1 MENNCEPKTYAGF
14 TIGPIYEV
22 LGSARKTR
30 ELWFGSYFFSW
41 FMEKLIEEI
50 LESDNKNIH
59 FLSPYIKKPFG
70 LNKSPTGKYHDR
82 FILCSSLDKE
92 KLFEIIEKA
101 SDNTI
106 NYFAE
111 IIDDLVKNRQNE
123 EIKRNYLTP
132 DGKDKVKEFLSW
144 YIQRNFVVVDIDK
157 DELNIG
163 DTVKKPFAFVN
174 SLLDSMEE
182 NRTFKT
188 GVNESTCYVCKVLPA
203 AIKAYIYTK
212 EKEEPEEEPLCPM
225 CFLKHFALFSD
236 EVKKKIGKTNFK
248 FPSTLEI
255 SAKELLTEKVRNE
268 LKNQTDNFEKDFE
281 YKDIENTYKEVYGDS
296 KEIKKYLKKDYFKYF
311 AILQADGDNLGET
324 LKQLNENK
332 IEELSQ
338 KLLDFSEEAER
349 IIKDYEGYP
358 IYIGG
363 DDILALTPVAV
374 NMEDGNFKNVFNLA
388 KELHNKYSEVLCGY
402 GTTLSIG
409 INIVYYKFP
418 LSIALRDA
426 RNELFG
432 VAKQKCEKNALAI
445 TYTVHSGDKH
455 EIAFKFDDKDK
466 ENNEITLFGRLIS
479 DVLSDTI
486 KIPQGLFYNLSRFS
500 ELLSYITDEKSLSN
514 FFENNFNEPEHL
526 EKYKQG
532 LDRVKEY
539 LEKVM
544 LPCINFD
551 KQGCG
556 DKLSDNSGT
565 SDEKSPYEKR
575 IACMEEVLEKIKFIK
590 FLYGEE

>member
-22 LGSARKTR
+22 LGSARKTK

-50 LESDNKNIH
+50 LESDDKSIH
-59 FLSPYIKKPFG
+59 FLSPYIKKPEF
-70 LNKSPTGKYHDR
+70 NKSPTGKYHDR

-92 KLFEIIEKA
+92 NLFKIIKDASEKTTGFFV
-101 SDNTI
+101 D
-106 NYFAE
+106 
-111 IIDDLVKNRQNE
+111 IIDKLINNGSRK
-123 EIKRNYLTP
+123 YLNSFN
-132 DGKDKVKEFLSW
+132 KDKVKEFLSW
-144 YIQRNFVVVDIDK
+144 YIQRNFVVIDIDK
-157 DELNIG
+157 GKEELNNG
-163 DTVKKPFAFVN
+163 DTIKTPFAFVS

-203 AIKAYIYTK
+203 VIKAYIYTK

-236 EVKKKIGKTNFK
+236 EVKDKIGKTNFK

-255 SAKELLTEKVRNE
+255 SATELLTEKVRNG

-281 YKDIENTYKEVYGDS
+281 YKDIERIREEINKDKKDS
-296 KEIKKYLKKDYFKYF
+296 NKPRKKDYFKYF
-311 AILQADGDNLGET
+311 AILQADGDNLGKT
-324 LKQLNENK
+324 LKQLNENE
-332 IEELSQ
+332 IEKLSK
-338 KLLDFSEEAER
+338 KLLEFSEKAER

-374 NMEDGNFKNVFNLA
+374 NKEDRNFKNVFNLA
-388 KELHNKYSEVLCGY
+388 KELHNKYNEILYGY
-402 GTTLSIG
+402 KTTLSIG

-426 RNELFG
+426 RNELFDI
-432 VAKQKCEKNALAI
+432 AKQKCKKNALAI
-445 TYTVHSGDKH
+445 TYTVHSGDRH
-455 EIAFKFDDKDK
+455 EITFKFDDEDK
-466 ENNEITLFGRLIS
+466 EDNEIALFGRLIS

-486 KIPQGLFYNLSRFS
+486 KIPQGLFYNLSRFR

-526 EKYKQG
+526 GKYKEG
-532 LDRVKEY
+532 LERVKEY
-539 LEKVM
+539 LKKVM

-551 KQGCG
+551 KQGCS
-556 DKLSDNSGT
+556 DQSSDNSGT

-575 IACMEEVLEKIKFIK
+575 IACVEGVLEKIKFIK

>member
-50 LESDNKNIH
+50 LESDDKNIR
-59 FLSPYIKKPFG
+59 FLSPYIKRPFG

-92 KLFEIIEKA
+92 KLFDIIKDASEK
-101 SDNTI
+101 TI
-106 NYFAE
+106 DFFVD
-111 IIDDLVKNRQNE
+111 IIDKLINNGFGK
-123 EIKRNYLTP
+123 YLNSFN
-132 DGKDKVKEFLSW
+132 KDKVKEFLSW
-144 YIQRNFVVVDIDK
+144 YIQRNFVIIDK
-157 DELNIG
+157 DELNNEN
-163 DTVKKPFAFVN
+163 PFAFVN

-236 EVKKKIGKTNFK
+236 EVKKKIGKTDFK

-255 SAKELLTEKVRNE
+255 SAKELLSKDIRDKLEG
-268 LKNQTDNFEKDFE
+268 QTNNFEKDFE

-324 LKQLNENK
+324 LKQLNENE
-332 IEELSQ
+332 IEKLSQ
-338 KLLDFSEEAER
+338 KLLDFSKEAER

-374 NMEDGNFKNVFNLA
+374 NKEDGNFKNVFNLA

-426 RNELFG
+426 RNELFD
-432 VAKQKCEKNALAI
+432 VAKQKCKKNALAI
-445 TYTVHSGDKH
+445 TYTIHSGDRH
-455 EIAFKFDDKDK
+455 EITFKFDK
-466 ENNEITLFGRLIS
+466 ENICDNEITLFGRLIS

-532 LDRVKEY
+532 LESVKEY

-551 KQGCG
+551 KQGCS
-556 DKLSDNSGT
+556 DQLSDSSGT
-565 SDEKSPYEKR
+565 SDKKSPYEKR
-575 IACMEEVLEKIKFIK
+575 IVCVEGVLEKIKFIK

>member
-22 LGSARKTR
+22 LGSARKTK

-50 LESDNKNIH
+50 LKSNNKNIH
-59 FLSPYIKKPFG
+59 FLSPYIKKPFEF
-70 LNKSPTGKYHDR
+70 NKSPTGKYHDR
-82 FILCSSLDKE
+82 FILCSSLDKDG
-92 KLFEIIEKA
+92 LFEIIKNASEK
-101 SDNTI
+101 TI
-106 NYFAE
+106 DFFVD
-111 IIDDLVKNRQNE
+111 IIDKLINNGFGKYLNSFNR
-123 EIKRNYLTP
+123 
-132 DGKDKVKEFLSW
+132 DKVKEFLSW
-144 YIQRNFVVVDIDK
+144 YIQRNFVVIDK
-157 DELNIG
+157 EQLNN
-163 DTVKKPFAFVN
+163 KNPFAFVN

-203 AIKAYIYTK
+203 VIEAYIYTK

-236 EVKKKIGKTNFK
+236 EVKKKIGKTDFK

-255 SAKELLTEKVRNE
+255 SAKELLSKDIRDKLEG
-268 LKNQTDNFEKDFE
+268 QTNNFEKDFE

-311 AILQADGDNLGET
+311 AILQADGDNLGST
-324 LKQLNENK
+324 LKQLNEND
-332 IEELSQ
+332 IEKLSQ
-338 KLLDFSEEAER
+338 KLLDFSKEAER

-363 DDILALTPVAV
+363 DDILALTPVAI
-374 NMEDGNFKNVFNLA
+374 NKENGNFKNVFNLA

-409 INIVYYKFP
+409 INIAYYKFP

-426 RNELFG
+426 RNELFD
-432 VAKQKCEKNALAI
+432 VAKQKCKKNALAI
-445 TYTVHSGDKH
+445 TYTVHSGDRH
-455 EIAFKFDDKDK
+455 EIAFKFDK
-466 ENNEITLFGRLIS
+466 ENICDNEITLFGRLIS

-486 KIPQGLFYNLSRFS
+486 KIPQGLFHNLSRFT

-526 EKYKQG
+526 EKYKEG
-532 LDRVKEY
+532 LERVKEY
-539 LEKVM
+539 FEKVM
-544 LPCINFD
+544 LPCFNFD

-556 DKLSDNSGT
+556 DESSDNSGT
-565 SDEKSPYEKR
+565 SDKKSPYEKR
-575 IACMEEVLEKIKFIK
+575 IACVEGVLEKIKFIK